1 VCVLLSMVFPARNE
15 AGNVRALV
23 AEAVAVAV
31 RLEREQ
37 LVGGVEIIVVDDAST
52 DETATLALSVGDP
65 RVRVVRNEHSRGYG
79 AALRAGFAA
88 ATGSLL
94 AFSDADLQFDLS
106 DLPRLIRARAVADV
120 VCGYRVDRRDPLG
133 RRLAGWMW
141 SRAVG
146 VALGVRVRD
155 VNCAFKVFPREL
167 VASPPLTQDGAAI
180 NAELLL
186 RARHRGCRVVE
197 LPVRHRERQAGRAS
211 GGNVD
216 VALRAWRELYA
227 LRSQR

>member
-1 VCVLLSMVFPARNE
+1 MGVLLSMVFPARNE
-15 AGNVRALV
+15 VGNVRALV
-23 AEAVAVAV
+23 AEAALVAA
-31 RLEREQ
+31 RLEREH

-52 DETATLALSVGDP
+52 DGTAAAALSVGDP
-65 RVRVVRNEHSRGYG
+65 RVRVVRNQHSRGYG

-88 ATGSLL
+88 ATGSVV

-106 DLPRLIRARAVADV
+106 DLLRLLRAQGTADV
-120 VCGYRVDRRDPLG
+120 VCGYRADRRDPHA

-146 VALGVRVRD
+146 LALGVRVRD
-155 VNCAFKVFPREL
+155 VNCALKVFPRAL

-186 RARHRGCRVVE
+186 RARHRGLRVVE
-197 LPVRHRERQAGRAS
+197 LPVRHRARRAGRAT

-216 VALRAWRELYA
+216 VAVSAWRALYA
-227 LRSQR
+227 LRAER